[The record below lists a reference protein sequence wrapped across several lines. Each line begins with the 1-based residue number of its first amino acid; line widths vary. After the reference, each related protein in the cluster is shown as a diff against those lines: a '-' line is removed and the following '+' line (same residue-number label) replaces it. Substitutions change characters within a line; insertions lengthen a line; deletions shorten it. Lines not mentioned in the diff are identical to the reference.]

1 MNTEIMESDSLRSV
15 GIVDTGIANV
25 ESILMA
31 FRRIGVEATR
41 VRSALEITDVPGLV
55 LPGVGRFG
63 SGMAALERDGLVEA
77 IRSRVSNGQA
87 TLAICLGLQ
96 LLAEGSDESPGVR
109 GIGVI
114 GSTIRRLPPGPVR
127 PHLGWNRV
135 EPDPVGGSTG
145 VIDSGAAYFAN
156 GFALTEVPPGWRAA
170 WTSDG
175 GRFVAAIER
184 GGIVACQ
191 FHPEISG
198 SFGRD
203 LLSRWVTL
211 VGRETPCC

>member
-1 MNTEIMESDSLRSV
+1 MNNQIMESDSPCSV
-15 GIVDTGIANV
+15 GIVDTGTANV

-41 VRSALEITDVPGLV
+41 VRSALEITDVSGLV

-63 SGMAALERDGLVEA
+63 SGMAALESNGLVEA
-77 IRSRVSNGQA
+77 IRSRILNGQA

-114 GSTIRRLPPGPVR
+114 SSTIRRLPPGPVR

-135 EPDPVGGSTG
+135 EPDSVRGSNG

-156 GFALTEVPPGWRAA
+156 GFALADVPPGWRAA

-203 LLSRWVTL
+203 LLSRWLTL
-211 VGRETPCC
+211 VGKETSCC